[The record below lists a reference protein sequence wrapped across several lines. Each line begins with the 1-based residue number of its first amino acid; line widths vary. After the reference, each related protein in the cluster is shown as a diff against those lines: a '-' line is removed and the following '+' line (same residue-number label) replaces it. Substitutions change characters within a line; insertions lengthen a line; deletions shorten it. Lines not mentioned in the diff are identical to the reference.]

1 MAADYSR
8 RDFFGLLGVAL
19 LSPTKDALHVEA
31 DDARISLA
39 SLRSLSRVVSQ
50 KTATTVRF
58 DSLIESMTSDPREW
72 VVGIGS
78 KLWFAKEW
86 YTARGLDVAAV
97 CRDSGIG
104 AACEL
109 DCQRDRHTRGPGD
122 HFVEVVV
129 YDSHKW
135 AEHGWS
141 CSKKYLLDQGGGN

>member
-1 MAADYSR
+1 
-8 RDFFGLLGVAL
+8 
-19 LSPTKDALHVEA
+19 
-31 DDARISLA
+31 
-39 SLRSLSRVVSQ
+39 
-50 KTATTVRF
+50 
-58 DSLIESMTSDPREW
+58 MTSDPREW

-141 CSKKYLLDQGGGN
+141 CSKKYLLDQGGEIDRVSDLEIVMVPRGDSFAQPKAFMRVANATVCVAEPFSRTPNPRAFLIQFGKLFRSCLAAA